1 MLFGY
6 YFKIKQREIMKIK
19 IKKTNIFYFKSMG
32 TTLKNVLVTYLFYIF
47 TKACCLTL

>member
-19 IKKTNIFYFKSMG
+19 IKIKLIFFI
-32 TTLKNVLVTYLFYIF
+32 LKAWELL
-47 TKACCLTL
+47 